1 MQNPNT
7 ATILLENFKTVSFE
21 AAQTTHLPFKLSYEL
36 LI

>member
-7 ATILLENFKTVSFE
+7 NPILFETIKTVSFE
-21 AAQTTHLPFKLSYEL
+21 AAQTTHLPFKIGYEL